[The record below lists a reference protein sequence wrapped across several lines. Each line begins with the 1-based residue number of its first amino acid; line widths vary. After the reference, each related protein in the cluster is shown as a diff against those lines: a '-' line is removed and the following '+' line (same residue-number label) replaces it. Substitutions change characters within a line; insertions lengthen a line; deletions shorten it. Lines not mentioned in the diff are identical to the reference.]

1 MRSLLAFFSLAV
13 GLTLISGCSSDDGPA
28 PPATGILRGTVTDL
42 SSGQVL
48 PDARVVVSDAG
59 SNIPLGALTTGADGT
74 YGAEIPPGSYTVKV
88 SRQGY
93 DPAPPR
99 DIAPYP
105 VTVMAGQTT
114 GFSVQMTPSSVVGG
128 GAIAGRVTNA
138 TTGVAGVLVVAESG
152 LTGYSTLTDGNGN
165 YWIFNVPPDSYT
177 VKAQAA
183 HMVSSSV
190 SVTVPA
196 TSQVSNV
203 NITVSPTATGAVSG
217 HVTFLATTNVE
228 VDVTLLNQKSGEPV
242 PGLTAPTVG
251 MFFVIPSVPPGTYL
265 ARASYNN
272 DGKVMDPDWIVKNG
286 QPIVTVGSDTVD
298 RDFSLTGAVEVLAP
312 TNPASLTQPVP
323 VQGTRPV
330 FSWSPYSSADDYVI
344 EVSDQNGRVLWGG
357 FENNWTVRKVVIP
370 RTNTS
375 IEYDVD
381 STATEALQVGRVY
394 RWRVYAS
401 KDDTREPTGWK
412 LISVSEEQRG
422 LIHIVE

>member
-1 MRSLLAFFSLAV
+1 M
-13 GLTLISGCSSDDGPA
+13 T
-28 PPATGILRGTVTDL
+28 
-42 SSGQVL
+42 
-48 PDARVVVSDAG
+48 VSDAAT
-59 SNIPLGALTTGADGT
+59 NVPLGALTTGTDGT
-74 YGAEIPPGSYTVKV
+74 YGVEIPPGSYTVKT
-88 SRQGY
+88 SRQSY

-114 GFSVQMTPSSVVGG
+114 DFSIQMSQSSVTGG
-128 GAIAGRVTNA
+128 GAISGRVTNGDN
-138 TTGVAGVLVVAESG
+138 GVAGVLVAAESG
-152 LTGYSTLTDGNGN
+152 LIGCSSLTDGNGD
-165 YWIFNVPPDSYT
+165 YWIFNVPPDNYT

-183 HMVSSSV
+183 HLVSSVV
-190 SVTVPA
+190 SVVVPA

-217 HVTFLATTNVE
+217 HVTFLATTNIE
-228 VDVTLLNQKSGEPV
+228 VDVTLLNPKSGEPV

-251 MFFVIPSVPPGTYL
+251 LFFVIPSVPPGTYL

-286 QPIVTVGSDTVD
+286 QPIVTVGSDTAD

-312 TNPASLTQPVP
+312 TNPASSTPPVA
-323 VQGTRPV
+323 VQGTQPV
-330 FSWSPYSSADDYVI
+330 FSWSSYASADDYVI
-344 EVSDQNGRVLWGG
+344 EVSDQNGRMLWGG
-357 FENNWTVRKVVIP
+357 FHNNWTVRKIVIP

-375 IEYDVD
+375 IEYNVD
-381 STATEALQVGRVY
+381 STATEELQVGRVY

-401 KDDTREPTGWK
+401 KDDIRETTGWK

-422 LIHIVE
+422 LIRIVE